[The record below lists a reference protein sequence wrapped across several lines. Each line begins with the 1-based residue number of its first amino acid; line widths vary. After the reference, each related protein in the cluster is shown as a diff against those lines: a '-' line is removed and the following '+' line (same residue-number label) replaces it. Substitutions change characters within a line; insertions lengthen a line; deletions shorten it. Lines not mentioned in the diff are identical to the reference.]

1 MTDLT
6 AHKIKKNK
14 TIYTALLIIVLS
26 IFGVTGCSNSLSDT
40 KVVLT
45 TGLKSD
51 EVFRIESISCMRP
64 EIMVYITNMQNRYEN
79 VYGSDI
85 WETRVDGESLSTNV
99 KDNALAKMAQVKTM
113 NLMARD
119 RGISLDAQEEK
130 QVIQAGDKYYDSLNS
145 AEIEAMGIDREI
157 IYSLYREYMTA
168 GKVYEEIIKDI
179 NPEVSDDEARNISVE
194 YILIKN
200 YTQDG
205 TGKKTAMSAN
215 DAEAAYARAREAHT
229 RAVEGDEFDTLISEY
244 NEDESSTAS
253 FGKADIGD
261 IVLRN
266 TLFDMASGEISDVLE
281 TSEGYVIYKI
291 LSTFDLEETDANKKA
306 IVERQRAEVFGAEY
320 DTYVQTLTRK
330 LNDTLWNE
338 IVFLEG
344 DEIITSDF
352 FEVAETYLN
361 QHSQLLSANF
371 MLTFIRTGIKL
382 SISKRIYTK
391 DRR

>member
-85 WETRVDGESLSTNV
+85 WEIRVDGESLSTNV

-338 IVFLEG
+338 IDFLEG

-352 FEVAETYLN
+352 FKVAETYLN
-361 QHSQLLSANF
+361 
-371 MLTFIRTGIKL
+371 
-382 SISKRIYTK
+382 
-391 DRR
+391 